1 MNSQITNRTL
11 ARNLESSDGDSVA
24 LGNNHFDFDFIVIGS
39 GFGGSVSAMRPATYR
54 LSNFDVSDKIERP
67 FILIGRS

>member
-1 MNSQITNRTL
+1 MPKRSWFKLRISSRHPHRNSWAL
-11 ARNLESSDGDSVA
+11 AHPIAVHL
-24 LGNNHFDFDFIVIGS
+24 
-39 GFGGSVSAMRPATYR
+39 RPATYR